1 MNSTQENIMWIGL
14 AVVLVYLFTD
24 ANFRDMIFNRG
35 SKKETVSTPYS
46 LTSIITLAGQSGL
59 PQTSVGS
66 GSSGATL
73 V

>member
-1 MNSTQENIMWIGL
+1 MWIGL

-24 ANFRDMIFNRG
+24 ASFRDMIFNRG

-59 PQTSVGS
+59 PQTSTGS
-66 GSSGATL
+66 TTSGATL

>member
-24 ANFRDMIFNRG
+24 AKFRDMIFNRG
-35 SKKETVSTPYS
+35 NAKETVSTPYS

-59 PQTSVGS
+59 PTTSTGS
-66 GSSGATL
+66 SPSGATL